1 MNGKNRRV
9 SGCWARGKP
18 RYSVKNSR
26 RSIRRPDPNTYSLP
40 VFSSTL
46 KDKINNEQRALLHYF
61 ETFPYV
67 TKMEEYSYNANTTGA
82 LVKIRNSHFMNG
94 TLRITK
100 PGIYILQE
108 NILFGP
114 NEQNDFMP
122 NGGDIASGKYPVGA
136 DGAYHLGFFAG
147 ITIETTGVILD
158 LNSFTIQQ
166 TKLHNIQQRFYANIE
181 LASAP
186 FIAKQGPGSFS
197 TNDTYRAAN
206 KVLIRN
212 GTLGVSSHHGIH
224 GNGMKNVV
232 IDGLTIEQFEVAGIA
247 LNGTQTGIIHNT
259 IMKNVAQNIPILS
272 TYSQSRFIRSFL
284 SKVPSGATLEIE
296 GATKTK
302 ETIMDELNNALAT
315 TKNEIMTNKEI
326 SNTLFNNTTKL
337 YDGNVYGMVLHAKG
351 VVVNGFVRDRNTAVG
366 NTNIHLQDI
375 VISNIVSHPIEII
388 GLSNLNAVCDTCVAY
403 GVASQ
408 AGPVGGIFLIEQATN
423 ATNKTYKPNVLSNA
437 QLLIAKNNEPKKG
450 TTSLA
455 KDTVDWVEMQT
466 NLDTVMSDNGYYY
479 VNGQDS
485 MGHTM
490 KGNIG
495 LFISAAESIT
505 GHNINVTSVHNKGHS
520 VGTSPLISFGSQK
533 FQGASSVGILFTGS
547 KDVAFTNSAIHDS
560 QIVSDS
566 SNHGLVNHHSLYAIS
581 SANISHNG
589 VNKTNDEE

>member
-9 SGCWARGKP
+9 RGCWSRGKP
-18 RYSVKNSR
+18 RYSLIGPSR
-26 RSIRRPDPNTYSLP
+26 RSMRHPAPITYPLP

-46 KDKINNEQRALLHYF
+46 KNKVNNEQRALLRYF
-61 ETFPYV
+61 ETFPYIPKV
-67 TKMEEYSYNANTTGA
+67 EEYSYNANTAGV
-82 LVKIRNSHFMNG
+82 LVKVRNSHFMNG

-122 NGGDIASGKYPVGA
+122 NGSDIASGKYPVGA

-166 TKLHNIQQRFYANIE
+166 AKLHNIQQRFYANIE

-186 FIAKQGPGSFS
+186 FIANQGPGSFS
-197 TNDTYRAAN
+197 TNDTYKAADR
-206 KVLIRN
+206 VLIRN

-224 GNGMKNVV
+224 GNAMKNVV

-259 IMKNVAQNIPILS
+259 IIKNVAQNIPILS

-296 GATKTK
+296 GVTKTK
-302 ETIMDELNNALAT
+302 ETIITELNDTLAT
-315 TKNEIMTNKEI
+315 TKNEIMANAEI
-326 SNTLFNNTTKL
+326 SNMLFNNTTKL

-366 NTNIHLQDI
+366 NTHIHLQDI
-375 VISNIVSHPIEII
+375 TISNIVSHPIEII
-388 GLSNLNAVCDTCVAY
+388 GLSNPAPPSNGAY
-403 GVASQ
+403 GVTSQ
-408 AGPVGGIFLIEQATN
+408 SGPVGGIFLIEQTTN
-423 ATNKTYKPNVLSNA
+423 AEDKTYKQNVLSNA
-437 QLLIAKNNEPKKG
+437 QLLIAKNNDPKQG
-450 TTSLA
+450 TTSIA
-455 KDTVDWVEMQT
+455 NATIDWVEEQS
-466 NLDTVMSDNGYYY
+466 NLDTVMSANGYYY

-495 LFISAAESIT
+495 LFISAAEYIT
-505 GHNINVTSVHNKGHS
+505 GHNINVVSVHNKGHS
-520 VGTSPLISFGSQK
+520 VGTSPLISSESQN
-533 FQGASSVGILFTGS
+533 FQGAFSVGILFTGS
-547 KDVAFTNSAIHDS
+547 NDVAFDNSTIHDS
-560 QIVSDS
+560 QSEA
-566 SNHGLVNHHSLYAIS
+566 SNDGATYHHSLYAIS
-581 SANISHNG
+581 STNISHNG
-589 VNKTNDEE
+589 ANKTNDEE